1 MNITAPLSLCKVYFR
16 PMPGQPGEELVNRAK
31 EVAQRCGLEFIHEC
45 AGQPVYTDP
54 NSEFVR
60 ETLTLAG
67 GSQSKTVSYGTDG
80 AMFSELKNILVLGPG
95 SIQQAHT
102 DDEWISLDQL
112 EKGTQLFERLFRRWC
127 VQ

>member
-1 MNITAPLSLCKVYFR
+1 M
-16 PMPGQPGEELVNRAK
+16 
-31 EVAQRCGLEFIHEC
+31 
-45 AGQPVYTDP
+45 YTDP

-67 GSQSKTVSYGTDG
+67 GSESKTVSYGTDG
-80 AMFSELKNILVLGPG
+80 AMFSELKKILVLGPG

-127 VQ
+127 V